1 MPTKT
6 FNLSIQALSYLG
18 EIKGKNESAVLDNLI
33 LEHRGLSPAIK
44 KQEAL
49 TQLREAASKLAI
61 EHELTQEAIV
71 SYVMT
76 ATGGE

>member
-6 FNLSIQALSYLG
+6 FNLSIASLSYVESLP
-18 EIKGKNESAVLDNLI
+18 GKNESSKLDNLI
-33 LEHRGLSPAIK
+33 LEHRGLSPQIR

-49 TQLREAASKLAI
+49 EQLRQAASKLAL
-61 EHELTQEAIV
+61 EHEIEQEAIV
-71 SYVMT
+71 SYVMA